1 MAERQPTNQLDADDC
16 EDEEYAEFKKQ
27 LKIFHEKYK
36 RQIDWLKANG
46 FHEVIDET
54 YMEVEYRNGRKNAK
68 NYLTVLPS
76 FADLGGWRC
85 VAVIDGARDQQVD
98 DDERRQRPQ
107 GDGGILGRQAEE
119 KGRRQQ
125 EAPRHGKG
133 KGEAEEMT

>member
-46 FHEVIDET
+46 FHDVIDET

-85 VAVIDGARDQQVD
+85 VAVIDGAWEYGTDAIDKHHPNLAIMKSMTKMRKMQ
-98 DDERRQRPQ
+98 
-107 GDGGILGRQAEE
+107 E
-119 KGRRQQ
+119 KLFKQIY
-125 EAPRHGKG
+125 KNL
-133 KGEAEEMT
+133 

>member
-16 EDEEYAEFKKQ
+16 EEKQYAEFKKQ

-46 FHEVIDET
+46 FHEVIDEA

-68 NYLTVLPS
+68 NYLAVLPS

-85 VAVIDGARDQQVD
+85 VAVINGAWEYGTDAIDKHHPNLAIMKSMTKMRKMQ
-98 DDERRQRPQ
+98 
-107 GDGGILGRQAEE
+107 E
-119 KGRRQQ
+119 KLFKQIY
-125 EAPRHGKG
+125 KNL
-133 KGEAEEMT
+133 